1 MNRIHFNNRTAV
13 VTGAGH
19 GLGRDYALFLGS
31 RGARVVV
38 NDLGTSVEG
47 VDRSRGPAEKVA
59 SIIVERGGSAVANF
73 DSVAEPEGAQ
83 RIVEDA
89 LRNFGSMDILINN
102 AGILRDKTFINM
114 ALEDF
119 ESVLKVHLIGSVY
132 LTKAA
137 FPAMRKGEFGRIV
150 FTTSTAGLY
159 GNFGQTNYG
168 TAKMGLLGLMN
179 SLKHEGQK
187 YNILVNTV
195 SPLAVTR
202 LAEVSGIFSEEI
214 ASMLRPEKVTPVVA
228 YLCSDE
234 CRISGSVICAGGGYF
249 AAARMMEGPGIRFD
263 PEEEI
268 LPEMV
273 SEKLDSILDMDGAV
287 PFGSAKEELDVA
299 LGPLLE
305 RITGGSEN
313 GAL

>member
-1 MNRIHFNNRTAV
+1 MNRINFKKRTAV

-31 RGARVVV
+31 RGASVVV

-47 VDRSRGPAEKVA
+47 VDRSQEPAKKVVKM
-59 SIIVERGGSAVANF
+59 IVDKGGSAVANF
-73 DSVAEPEGAQ
+73 DSVAEPEGAE

-89 LRNFGSMDILINN
+89 LRNFGAVDILINN
-102 AGILRDKTFINM
+102 AGILRDKTFVNM
-114 ALEDF
+114 TLDDF
-119 ESVLKVHLIGSVY
+119 ESVLKVHLMGAVY

-137 FPAMRKGEFGRIV
+137 FPVMRKGKFGRII
-150 FTTSTAGLY
+150 FTTSIAGLY

-195 SPLAVTR
+195 APLAVTR
-202 LAEVSGIFSEEI
+202 LARVSGIFSSEI

-234 CRISGSVICAGGGYF
+234 CCISGSVICAGGGYF
-249 AAARMMEGPGIRFD
+249 SAARMMEGRGIRFD
-263 PEEEI
+263 PEKEI
-268 LPEMV
+268 LPEMIAD
-273 SEKLDSILDMDGAV
+273 KLDSIFDMEGAV
-287 PFGSAKEELDVA
+287 PFGSAKEELDIV
-299 LGPLLE
+299 LGPLFKK
-305 RITGGSEN
+305 T
-313 GAL
+313 